1 MRQDSTNEIKVLPAT
16 AEHWADIEDF
26 FAGQACWCQYWRMSA
41 SEYGRYAKGP
51 AWEKQVQL
59 RRERLRH
66 QVYDSPPPGML
77 AYLDQQMV
85 GWCGFGLRQNMQRL
99 ERSRTIPK
107 VDDRLVWSIVCF
119 FIRPGFRRRGIARR
133 LLQAVV
139 KYAQHSGIAGLE
151 AYPVEHQGK
160 RINANSAYV
169 GTVSMFQA
177 EGFRK
182 VTESDARTAGLA
194 RWVMRLDF

>member
-1 MRQDSTNEIKVLPAT
+1 MRQDTTNEIKVLPAT
-16 AEHWADIEDF
+16 VEHWADIEKF

-51 AWEKQVQL
+51 AWEKQVQS
-59 RRERLRH
+59 RRETLRH
-66 QVYDSPPPGML
+66 QVGSSPPPGML
-77 AYLDQQMV
+77 AYLGTQMV
-85 GWCGFGLRQNMQRL
+85 GWCGFGPRQNMQRL
-99 ERSRTIPK
+99 ERSRTIPRI
-107 VDDRLVWSIVCF
+107 DDRPVWSIVCF
-119 FIRPGFRRRGIARR
+119 LIGPGFRRRGIARW
-133 LLQAVV
+133 LLKGVV
-139 KYAQHSGIAGLE
+139 QYAQRSGVAGLE

-169 GTVSMFQA
+169 GTVSMFQV

-182 VTESDARTAGLA
+182 VIESDARTAGLA

>member
-1 MRQDSTNEIKVLPAT
+1 MRQDSTDELKVFPAT
-16 AEHWADIEDF
+16 AELWADIEDF
-26 FAGQACWCQYWRMSA
+26 FAGQACWCQSWRMSA

-51 AWEKQVQL
+51 AWEKQVQI
-59 RRERLRH
+59 RKERLRH
-66 QVYDSPPPGML
+66 QVENSPPPGML

-85 GWCGFGLRQNMQRL
+85 GWCGLGPRQNMQRL

-107 VDDRLVWSIVCF
+107 IDDRAVWSIVCF
-119 FIRPGFRRRGIARR
+119 LIQPGFRRRGIARK
-133 LLQAVV
+133 LLQALVT
-139 KYAQHSGIAGLE
+139 YAQHSGIAGLE

-169 GTVSMFQA
+169 GTVSIFQA

-182 VTESDARTAGLA
+182 AAQTEAQSAGLA

>member
-1 MRQDSTNEIKVLPAT
+1 MRQDSTNEIKVVPAT
-16 AEHWADIEDF
+16 AKHWADVEDF

-51 AWEKQVQL
+51 AWEKQIQL

-66 QVYDSPPPGML
+66 QVYNSPPPVML
-77 AYLDQQMV
+77 AYLDQHMV

-107 VDDRLVWSIVCF
+107 VDDRPVWSIVCF

-139 KYAQHSGIAGLE
+139 KYAQHSGLAGLE

-169 GTVSMFQA
+169 GTVSIFQA